1 MRGIPSLLVGLLGL
15 ITLSASAGDLT
26 AQLNQ
31 FFKSRYGETGQN
43 ADTLSVVVKT
53 PQSQWPDCA
62 APQFSLPGNSR
73 MWGNIS
79 VAANCD
85 QNRRYLQVQVQ
96 VTGDYIVATRQIP
109 RGGTLTA
116 ADVKIERGRLDTLPA
131 RAVMSAQEIADA
143 VTLRDIMPGQPL
155 TLMMVRQPWRVK
167 AGQNVTVTANGGGFS
182 VSSEGRAMNNA
193 TAAQLV
199 RVRMN
204 SGQIVSGKVGTD
216 GNILITL

>member
-1 MRGIPSLLVGLLGL
+1 MRGLTFFLLGL
-15 ITLSASAGDLT
+15 GMATMSASAADLT

-31 FFKSRYGETGQN
+31 FFKARYGETGQG

-53 PQSQWPDCA
+53 PQTQWPTCE
-62 APQFSLPGNSR
+62 APQFTLPGNSR
-73 MWGNIS
+73 MWGNMS

-96 VTGDYIVATRQIP
+96 VEGDYLVAARQVV
-109 RGGTLTA
+109 RGTALTA
-116 ADVKIERGRLDTLPA
+116 DDLKVVHGRLDTLPA
-131 RAVMSAQEIADA
+131 RTVINAADVTDGIA
-143 VTLRDIMPGQPL
+143 LRDIIPGQPL
-155 TLMMVRQPWRVK
+155 TMMMVRQPWRVK
-167 AGQNVTVTANGGGFS
+167 AGDNVNVIASGDGFN
-182 VSSEGRAMNNA
+182 VASEGRAMNNA

-204 SGQIVSGKVGTD
+204 SGQIVSGKVGPD

>member
-1 MRGIPSLLVGLLGL
+1 MRGLTSLVAGLLSL
-15 ITLSASAGDLT
+15 VTLSASAGDLT

-31 FFKSRYGETGQN
+31 FFKSRYGESGQT
-43 ADTLSVVVKT
+43 ADTLKVVVKT
-53 PQSQWPDCA
+53 PQSQWPGCE

-73 MWGNIS
+73 MWGNMS

-85 QNRRYLQVQVQ
+85 QNRRYLQVEVQ
-96 VTGDYIVATRQIP
+96 VTGNYIVAARQVA
-109 RGGTLTA
+109 RGTALTA
-116 ADVKIERGRLDTLPA
+116 DDVKVEHGRLDTLPS
-131 RAVMSAQEIADA
+131 RTVMTAEEITDA
-143 VTLRDIMPGQPL
+143 VTLRDIIPGQPM

-167 AGQNVTVTANGGGFS
+167 AGQNVTVTASGDGFN

-204 SGQIVSGKVGTD
+204 SGQIVSGKVAAD

>member
-1 MRGIPSLLVGLLGL
+1 MRGLTFFLLGL
-15 ITLSASAGDLT
+15 GMATMSASAADLT

-31 FFKSRYGETGQN
+31 FFKARYGETGQG

-53 PQSQWPDCA
+53 PQTQWPTCE

-73 MWGNIS
+73 MWGNMS

-96 VTGDYIVATRQIP
+96 VEGDYLVAARQVV
-109 RGGTLTA
+109 RGTALTA
-116 ADVKIERGRLDTLPA
+116 DDLKVVHGRLDTLPA
-131 RAVMSAQEIADA
+131 RAVINAADVTDGIA
-143 VTLRDIMPGQPL
+143 LRDIIPGQPL
-155 TLMMVRQPWRVK
+155 TMMMVRQPWRVK
-167 AGQNVTVTANGGGFS
+167 AGDNVNVIASGDGFN
-182 VSSEGRAMNNA
+182 VASEGRAMNNA

-204 SGQIVSGKVGTD
+204 SGQIVSGKVGPD